1 MKRAVSMSIA
11 LLVGIALF
19 FAIEGFV
26 GGLLTVVDQLVPVD
40 WVVRTLRGLERW
52 VTVAGGILSALVTY
66 TYLYDRM

>member
-40 WVVRTLRGLERW
+40 WVVRTLRGLQRW